1 MEGAKM
7 GPLGAVAGALV
18 AAHGQGGS
26 LQQRLQRLGTAARAE
41 RERVLEE
48 VAALQ
53 IRPSSGSASLPLWQL
68 AELSWAAYAEA
79 EVDGFRRD
87 LSGLRDPEEEV
98 EAQMSIFLRRGGS
111 GSADLAVMVIR
122 GTADRHD
129 TKRDWHS
136 VVLGVYPGAFV
147 LTAAEV
153 VRMYQEQ
160 GCEVMVTGHSLGGY
174 FAEVLST
181 TLGLP
186 GCAFAAP
193 GPGSHLG
200 PLEVPGFLVVNHE
213 ADCIGNHNCD
223 LHMQPPV
230 YLLDDG
236 VLLLPWTAHRMD
248 RMLQSMKKRQDW
260 TNLTARQLC
269 AAEPEPSIPRG
280 TPLGLFQV
288 WVLLLCIVSGQAA
301 VFAEDDEC
309 GQGSCAFSALQDRA
323 RREVKETRGAEL
335 HDPFPDAKELF
346 EWQVFGHRWSRGRGR
361 HSDVAGPREW
371 IQDFRLA
378 QGHLVTLGE
387 GEKPLCVILEGTASK
402 LEECDKDQGHWTF
415 EKSYFRSY
423 GWLKR
428 GLENDSD
435 RDARGDPLAKM
446 RALWLWLKVA
456 ATCLWQIRRTELGSA
471 GSEEVPVGSKTE
483 SEKVHLP
490 IPGQVEEEPVV
501 ESMPSSSS
509 RDGRDLV
516 TMASKLQPGLVT
528 AFLAR
533 SSTLARNSITDLP
546 SESSGIWG
554 LKHGLEKMVNSPVF
568 ELVFAVIIFMNTIL
582 MSVQVQYRGLNVG
595 FTLQYPG
602 EILVKIIALDLR
614 FVYDPWNILDF
625 LIVLAW
631 FVDTIS
637 QGLLPLDPLLLR
649 LLRLM
654 KLFRMLR
661 LGFDSL
667 YVMITAIRGS
677 VAALFWSTMLLVLV
691 LTTVSLFLQTMLE
704 YYITGSEEE
713 FRRLEVYHYFGTFS
727 RSMVSLC
734 EMTLANWPTPSRVLT
749 ENVSEVWIFFVLSFQ
764 LLVGFSVMKVIMGVF
779 LQNTFNVAS
788 NDDVIMMSQ
797 KERAVKVHTKKME
810 ALFDAADENGNGRL
824 DEEEFDS
831 IIQDPACVAWLSAMG
846 LEASLM
852 SGKDLYKLLCAEGTS
867 DLSAVELC
875 NGVASLKGNA
885 TSLNMALLQKD
896 QLKIKDGRTFG
907 RLWTERLVAG

>member
-1 MEGAKM
+1 MDAEVKPIWAK
-7 GPLGAVAGALV
+7 PRPPSRSVETAG
-18 AAHGQGGS
+18 
-26 LQQRLQRLGTAARAE
+26 
-41 RERVLEE
+41 VLTELE
-48 VAALQ
+48 VT
-53 IRPSSGSASLPLWQL
+53 
-68 AELSWAAYAEA
+68 EA
-79 EVDGFRRD
+79 E
-87 LSGLRDPEEEV
+87 
-98 EAQMSIFLRRGGS
+98 
-111 GSADLAVMVIR
+111 
-122 GTADRHD
+122 
-129 TKRDWHS
+129 
-136 VVLGVYPGAFV
+136 
-147 LTAAEV
+147 
-153 VRMYQEQ
+153 
-160 GCEVMVTGHSLGGY
+160 
-174 FAEVLST
+174 
-181 TLGLP
+181 
-186 GCAFAAP
+186 
-193 GPGSHLG
+193 
-200 PLEVPGFLVVNHE
+200 
-213 ADCIGNHNCD
+213 
-223 LHMQPPV
+223 
-230 YLLDDG
+230 
-236 VLLLPWTAHRMD
+236 
-248 RMLQSMKKRQDW
+248 
-260 TNLTARQLC
+260 
-269 AAEPEPSIPRG
+269 
-280 TPLGLFQV
+280 
-288 WVLLLCIVSGQAA
+288 
-301 VFAEDDEC
+301 ED
-309 GQGSCAFSALQDRA
+309 
-323 RREVKETRGAEL
+323 
-335 HDPFPDAKELF
+335 
-346 EWQVFGHRWSRGRGR
+346 
-361 HSDVAGPREW
+361 AG
-371 IQDFRLA
+371 
-378 QGHLVTLGE
+378 
-387 GEKPLCVILEGTASK
+387 
-402 LEECDKDQGHWTF
+402 
-415 EKSYFRSY
+415 
-423 GWLKR
+423 
-428 GLENDSD
+428 
-435 RDARGDPLAKM
+435 
-446 RALWLWLKVA
+446 
-456 ATCLWQIRRTELGSA
+456 TELGSA

-509 RDGRDLV
+509 RDG
-516 TMASKLQPGLVT
+516 SKQTPTRLGVPSGLFKEFRAKIKKSRTNTVFRKPTAQFSSTKTT

-602 EILVKIIALDLR
+602 VSIPAEESWPNAEEIFFGLEMCFGVIFTCEILVKIIALDLR

-661 LGFDSL
+661 LVRTIQGFDSL

-896 QLKIKDGRTFG
+896 QLKIKELMDAMCMSMVKLQG
-907 RLWTERLVAG
+907 RLQYSHKKDQGG